1 LTKIAQQLKNMDM
14 KKIISLL
21 LILAPILLKAQAS
34 READSLAVDKACKD
48 YVEGYYLGDSARI
61 RQSMHAELCK
71 RVLPARANY
80 KIYATSVD
88 DLIKS
93 AMSKKQA
100 DPDPSTPFRIK
111 VDIYDLSYGIATV
124 KISTNKLPF
133 IDYAQLAKVGS
144 EWKVVNVLWAFTR

>member
-1 LTKIAQQLKNMDM
+1 MYM

-21 LILAPILLKAQAS
+21 FILVPFLLNAQAS

-48 YVEGYYLGDSARI
+48 YVEGYYLGDSSRI
-61 RQSMHAELCK
+61 RQAMHAELCK
-71 RVLPARANY
+71 RVLPAKANY

-88 DLIKS
+88 DLISS
-93 AMSKKQA
+93 AVKRKNQA
-100 DPDPSTPFRIK
+100 DPDPSVPFKIK
-111 VDIYDLSYGIATV
+111 VEIYDLSYGISTA

-144 EWKVVNVLWAFTR
+144 EWKVVNVLWAFTPTPKGGQ

>member
-1 LTKIAQQLKNMDM
+1 M
-14 KKIISLL
+14 KKIIFLL
-21 LILAPILLKAQAS
+21 FILAPFLLKAQTS

-61 RQSMHAELCK
+61 RLAMHAELCK

-93 AMSKKQA
+93 AMGKKQA

-111 VDIYDLSYGIATV
+111 VDIYDLSYGIASA
-124 KISTNKLPF
+124 KIATNKLPF
-133 IDYAQLAKVGS
+133 IDYAQLAKIGN